1 MAEQGDGQR
10 FGFTPDELDMAII
23 AELQED
29 GRRPYG
35 KIGKAVG
42 LSEAAVRQRVQRLT
56 ESEAIKIVA
65 VTDPA
70 LQGIKVR
77 ATIGIR
83 VGGDVMVA
91 AEAVSQ
97 IAEIDYV
104 VITAGAFDI
113 LAEVQCQSDAHL
125 LEVLNSGIRSIAGVH
140 SCETFVYLSLYKQTY
155 PWPPT

>member
-1 MAEQGDGQR
+1 MAQR
-10 FGFTPDELDMAII
+10 VEAPRIDATPDEIDMAII
-23 AELQED
+23 GQLQED

-70 LQGIKVR
+70 LMGIKVR

-83 VGGDVMVA
+83 VAGDVMVA

-104 VITAGAFDI
+104 VITAGSFDI

-125 LEVLNSGIRSIAGVH
+125 LEVLNSGIRAIDGVH
-140 SCETFVYLSLYKQTY
+140 SCETFVYLNLYKQTY

>member
-1 MAEQGDGQR
+1 MADEAAGRR
-10 FGFTPDELDMAII
+10 FGFTPDEIDMAII
-23 AELQED
+23 TELQED

-65 VTDPA
+65 VADPA

-83 VGGDVMVA
+83 VGGDMIEA

-97 IAEIDYV
+97 IPEVDYV

-125 LEVLNSGIRSIAGVH
+125 LEVLNGGIRQIDGVQ